1 MDFQINLK
9 KIEGSFD
16 LIAAQLLLNHAI
28 EVNNQ
33 IIEIT
38 EIEIY
43 FFKEGVHEDKYTHPH
58 NRNAGEWRLHN
69 QGIDITLQGTKDQDG
84 GILIR
89 GIKVGSEFINGP
101 LKSLSRIF
109 ELIGSAS
116 SRATIELVETSVR
129 EKKVIKTFRH
139 LPNKIQ
145 YPEFH
150 ESKYRYL
157 IDLDNLKIEQ
167 QIKDKIQANHIKL

>member
-1 MDFQINLK
+1 MDFQIDLK
-9 KIEGSFD
+9 NIDGSFD
-16 LIAAQLLLNHAI
+16 LIAKQLLLSRAI
-28 EVNNQ
+28 QINNQ
-33 IIEIT
+33 IVEIT
-38 EIEIY
+38 EIEFY
-43 FFKEGVHEDKYTHPH
+43 FFKEGSHADKYTHPH
-58 NRNAGEWRLHN
+58 ERNAGEWRLHN

-89 GIKVGSEFINGP
+89 GIKLGSEFINGP

-109 ELIGSAS
+109 ELMGSAS
-116 SRATIELVETSVR
+116 FRATIELVKTSVK
-129 EKKVIKTFRH
+129 EKEIIKTFRH

-145 YPEFH
+145 YSEFH

-167 QIKDKIQANHIKL
+167 QIKDRIQANHVKL